1 MTIPLFLVPVAAG
14 LIAQALKPLLS
25 REWRGEQANRLD
37 PRPRYGGMPSA
48 HIAFGTSLATIT
60 SLTDG
65 VNSVTFALAV
75 ALLIY
80 LLDDA
85 LRLRV
90 FLERFGTAIRFLVV
104 LLPVRNREQLPQ
116 IEARIGHSVPEVF
129 VGAVIGIM
137 TTVVLWTLDTP

>member
-1 MTIPLFLVPVAAG
+1 MTIPPFLIPVAAG

-25 REWRGEQANRLD
+25 QAWRQDQRVRLD

-48 HIAFGTSLATIT
+48 HIAFATSLATTT
-60 SLTDG
+60 SLIDG
-65 VNSVTFALAV
+65 ISSVTFALAV

-90 FLERFGTAIRFLVV
+90 FLERFGTAIRFLAA
-104 LLPVRNREQLPQ
+104 LLPVRNREQLPP
-116 IEARIGHSVPEVF
+116 IEARIGHSIPEVF
-129 VGAVIGIM
+129 VGAVIGIA
-137 TTVVLWTLDTP
+137 TTVVLWTLDAP